1 MKKVIHKAETRG
13 RTEIDWL
20 DSYHTFSFDEYFDS
34 NRISF
39 GALRVLND
47 DHIAPGGGF
56 QTHPHKNMEI
66 ITIPLKGHLQHGDSK
81 KNTRIITV
89 GDIQVMSAGT
99 GIFHSEMNASPVEPV
114 DLLQIWIMPKERNT
128 RPVYQD
134 YSIREYLHPNTLSV
148 IVSPDGDTPASI
160 LQDAWF
166 SLGKV
171 EAGKKLEYHM
181 HQSHGGVYI
190 FLIEGEIV
198 VDETVLHRRDGI
210 ALTELNSLE
219 IEILKDSHILLMEI
233 PM

>member
-81 KNTRIITV
+81 KNSRIITV